1 MFQLPPPPQFTLP
14 PPPPLPISI
23 FKSKTILHFTCS
35 SIQQQINPHFILI
48 NSMFVFLITVILIS
62 LFIFIRL
69 YYQQKLSE
77 KNFYLKPIST
87 ISKNIS
93 ISSNGSYEI
102 ISSDIY
108 LESNDTLSTNSNS
121 IISNYYNQIPSYYDI
136 RSPS

>member
-23 FKSKTILHFTCS
+23 FKSKSILPFTCS

-48 NSMFVFLITVILIS
+48 NSMFVFLITIILIS
-62 LFIFIRL
+62 IFIFIRL

-77 KNFYLKPIST
+77 KNLYLKPIST

-121 IISNYYNQIPSYYDI
+121 IMSNYYNQIPSYYDI